1 MNVAYASLLSS
12 RRRPRI
18 ERGRELGVQKLVDA
32 VAGALGEVDDSGP
45 LDDFIDAVAK
55 RLRAAEPKEQ

>member
-1 MNVAYASLLSS
+1 MNTAHDRPSNRS
-12 RRRPRI
+12 RLRI
-18 ERGRELGVQKLVDA
+18 KRGRLLGVQKLVDA
-32 VAGALGEVDDSGP
+32 VAGALNEVDDSCP